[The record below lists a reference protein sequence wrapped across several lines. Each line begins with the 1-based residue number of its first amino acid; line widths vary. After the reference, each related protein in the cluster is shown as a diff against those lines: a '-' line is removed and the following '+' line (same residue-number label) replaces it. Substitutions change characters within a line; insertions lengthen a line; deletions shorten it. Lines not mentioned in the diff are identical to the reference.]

1 MKHNNLKKDNR
12 LRSFPKDSIETSI
25 EQIKGLLSFNF
36 KYLDSTQGQ
45 KFSELSP
52 EQFEKLIEK
61 LKWYSNENR
70 GHWESERIGSKNGR
84 VLTVYDE
91 FPRKTEF
98 NHPAHVPADV
108 KWSRFRLEGDM
119 RLIGFII
126 DKSDVERFHLNPD
139 VFYVVFL
146 DLYHK
151 FYISD
156 R

>member
-1 MKHNNLKKDNR
+1 MKHNNQKKDNR
-12 LRSFPKDSIETSI
+12 LHNFPKDSIETSVK
-25 EQIKGLLSFNF
+25 QIKGLLSFSF

-45 KFSELSP
+45 NFSELSP
-52 EQFEKLIEK
+52 EQFAKLIEK
-61 LKWYSNENR
+61 LKWYSGESR
-70 GHWESERIGSKNGR
+70 SHWEAERIGNKNGR

-98 NHPAHVPADV
+98 SHPAHVPADV

-119 RLIGFII
+119 RLIGFVI
-126 DKSDVERFHLNPD
+126 DKSDIETFKLNPD

>member
-1 MKHNNLKKDNR
+1 MKHSNLKKDSR

-25 EQIKGLLSFNF
+25 EQIKGLLSFSF

-45 KFSELSP
+45 KFSELSSK
-52 EQFEKLIEK
+52 QFEKLVEK
-61 LKWYSNENR
+61 LRWYSNESR
-70 GHWESERIGSKNGR
+70 YHWESERIGNKTGR
-84 VLTVYDE
+84 VLTVYNE

-98 NHPAHVPADV
+98 RHPAHVPADV

-119 RLIGFII
+119 RLIGFVI
-126 DKSDVERFHLNPD
+126 DKSDVERFNLNPD

>member
-1 MKHNNLKKDNR
+1 MNHSNLKKDNR

-52 EQFEKLIEK
+52 EQFEKLIDK

-70 GHWESERIGSKNGR
+70 SHWESERIGNKTGR
-84 VLTVYDE
+84 VLTVYNE

-98 NHPAHVPADV
+98 RHPSHIPADV

-119 RLIGFII
+119 RLIGFVIN
-126 DKSDVERFHLNPD
+126 KSEVERFNLNPD

-151 FYISD
+151 FYIPD

>member
-1 MKHNNLKKDNR
+1 MKHSNLKKDSR

-25 EQIKGLLSFNF
+25 EQIKGLLSFSF

-45 KFSELSP
+45 KFSELSS
-52 EQFEKLIEK
+52 EQFEKLVEK
-61 LKWYSNENR
+61 LRWYSNESR
-70 GHWESERIGSKNGR
+70 YHWESERIGNKTGR
-84 VLTVYDE
+84 VLTVYNE

-98 NHPAHVPADV
+98 RHPAHVPADV

-119 RLIGFII
+119 RLIGFVI
-126 DKSDVERFHLNPD
+126 DKSDVEKFNLNPD

>member
-1 MKHNNLKKDNR
+1 MKHSNLKKDSR

-25 EQIKGLLSFNF
+25 EQIKGLLSFSF

-45 KFSELSP
+45 KFSELSS
-52 EQFEKLIEK
+52 EQFEKLVEK
-61 LKWYSNENR
+61 LRWYSNESR
-70 GHWESERIGSKNGR
+70 YHWESERIGNKTGR
-84 VLTVYDE
+84 VLTVYNE

-98 NHPAHVPADV
+98 RHPAHVPADV

-119 RLIGFII
+119 RLIGFVI
-126 DKSDVERFHLNPD
+126 DKSDVERFNLNPD